1 MVVVDLKSNISE
13 QSSPVIDKEELPL
26 PAKVTINPETL
37 YGIDAFRD
45 LTVAERR
52 EVAEHC
58 HCHSYKVGDQILS
71 AQDKGNDVF
80 FIVNGRVQAIIYAN
94 SGQQVT
100 LQDLDAGQMF
110 GETSAIDGEP
120 RCASIIAATDA
131 LIIAMTADDFNMIL
145 WHYPAVGKATLRR
158 LTGMVRHLSEQVF
171 ERDALPAKQRVQADL
186 LRRSSKYQDEANMAI
201 ISPAPNHGDMA
212 AHIGVRRET
221 VSREIAH
228 LRDIQLVKRL
238 GNDLLICDVTKLSN
252 MIAAG

>member
-1 MVVVDLKSNISE
+1 MIANNLSSVTDEKSMVR
-13 QSSPVIDKEELPL
+13 Q
-26 PAKVTINPETL
+26 AHVTLNPETL
-37 YGIDAFRD
+37 CGIDAFRG

-58 HCHSYKVGDQILS
+58 HCHNYSAGDQILS
-71 AQDKGNDVF
+71 SSDESHNVF

-100 LQDLDAGQMF
+100 LQDLDAGEMF
-110 GETSAIDGEP
+110 GEMSAIDGEP

-131 LIIAMTADDFNMIL
+131 LVIAMTAEDFNVIL
-145 WHYPAVGKATLRR
+145 WRYPAVGNATLRR
-158 LTGMVRHLSEQVF
+158 LIGMVRHLSEQVF

-186 LRRSSKYQDEANMAI
+186 LRRSSAYEEETNMAI

-212 AHIGVRRET
+212 THIGVRRET

-228 LRDIQLVKRL
+228 LRDIKLIKRL
-238 GNDLLICDVTKLSN
+238 GNDLLICDVAKLSK
-252 MIAAG
+252 MIADG